1 MRTII
6 SSATKTRDNSID
18 ILRSFALIAIIL
30 IHCHPDSNFVCQ
42 LTEFNVPM
50 MVFLSGVSY
59 ALSSKNESYGSYC
72 WKRFKRLI
80 LPAWIF
86 IWGYG
91 CVLSF
96 LSSNFMAKFLLFNS
110 IFYTYWFV
118 WIIRVFFLIAL
129 LAPLFKKYINFINSS
144 KKIAT
149 QLTLVY
155 VCYEITLRYINTDF
169 LLWNIF
175 AQIIP
180 YSIFFILGM
189 VTVKTGGVKI
199 HYTIQRSGLLIF
211 TIIAFYYYS
220 TSHQFIVTSAYKY
233 PPQIY
238 YSSFA
243 IAIISILWM
252 RRKSIERKMNGM
264 LEGKVSTFFKYIGS
278 HTIWIYF
285 WHIPFVE
292 FFTYTNSDM
301 HYMAKFAIAMSAAF
315 LIVFL
320 QEQLIRNLN
329 TTNGRIQKWLNI
341 LFIG

>member
-1 MRTII
+1 MKTII

-189 VTVKTGGVKI
+189 VTVKTGEVKI
-199 HYTIQRSGLLIF
+199 YYTIQRSGLLIF
-211 TIIAFYYYS
+211 TIIAFYYLKFP
-220 TSHQFIVTSAYKY
+220 T
-233 PPQIY
+233 QIN
-238 YSSFA
+238 
-243 IAIISILWM
+243 
-252 RRKSIERKMNGM
+252 R
-264 LEGKVSTFFKYIGS
+264 
-278 HTIWIYF
+278 
-285 WHIPFVE
+285 
-292 FFTYTNSDM
+292 
-301 HYMAKFAIAMSAAF
+301 
-315 LIVFL
+315 
-320 QEQLIRNLN
+320 
-329 TTNGRIQKWLNI
+329 
-341 LFIG
+341 